1 MTDAEFIRI
10 YRFMKSRYGI
20 DMERKK
26 EIIQG
31 RLENYIVTNGFGDF
45 SQYMNAVE
53 MDFTGNLERELVN
66 ILTTNHTFF
75 MREFEHF
82 DYLRQVVLPQLK
94 KQEER
99 KRDLCIWCGAASTGQ
114 EPYMLAM
121 LMKDYFG
128 LEHGLW
134 DTKVLATD
142 ISTGVLKQAMEGVYT
157 KEQIEHIINTTVN
170 ELAFAIFK
178 TPGKLLNLTEK
189 DFQNII
195 NLADKLVHK
204 LNCASY
210 AATLA
215 ISTKINYKDLYNKID
230 FNLFFD
236 AVEFLALEDFKNS
249 GNKQSL
255 TIFNITNR
263 FKQHA
268 TQQNL
273 IKETL
278 MLNYLT
284 TLWEA
289 VHYDISRT

>member
-31 RLENYIVTNGFGDF
+31 RLENYITTNGFGDF

-99 KRDLCIWCGAASTGQ
+99 KKDLCIWCGAASTGQ
-114 EPYMLAM
+114 EPYMIAM

-128 LEHGLW
+128 LEHGAW

-142 ISTGVLKQAMEGVYT
+142 ISTGALKQAMEGIYT
-157 KEQIEHIINTTVN
+157 GEQIAVLPETWKRRFVRSVN
-170 ELAFAIFK
+170 GGEQYEMTAEIKNEVIFR
-178 TPGKLLNLTEK
+178 
-189 DFQNII
+189 Q
-195 NLADKLVHK
+195 
-204 LNCASY
+204 
-210 AATLA
+210 
-215 ISTKINYKDLYNKID
+215 
-230 FNLFFD
+230 FNLMDVFPFKRKMHIVFLRNVMIYFD
-236 AVEFLALEDFKNS
+236 
-249 GNKQSL
+249 
-255 TIFNITNR
+255 
-263 FKQHA
+263 
-268 TQQNL
+268 
-273 IKETL
+273 KETKNKL
-278 MLNYLT
+278 IQKVYDVMEPGGYLF
-284 TLWEA
+284 
-289 VHYDISRT
+289 IGRTETIDRNQTPFQLIQPSIFRK